1 MRRRCLG
8 GDVEMEGGEIR
19 RVEVED
25 RRDVDDEK
33 KKQEEEI
40 LVRGSNRRR
49 MRIGVHGVYEVSKM
63 LVTIKERKMRKP

>member
-1 MRRRCLG
+1 M
-8 GDVEMEGGEIR
+8 
-19 RVEVED
+19 EVED
-25 RRDVDDEK
+25 RRDVDE

>member
-25 RRDVDDEK
+25 RRDVDE

>member
-1 MRRRCLG
+1 
-8 GDVEMEGGEIR
+8 MEGGEIR

-25 RRDVDDEK
+25 RRDVDE